1 MCEYIYLYVCICLD
15 LTAYYITIYVY
26 TYRVWFFHVFQSELC
41 HTTNHLNVYFASDF
55 SLGAF
60 ITFQFFK
67 NSTAT
72 FPKRLI
78 NLSFLV
84 IVL

>member
-1 MCEYIYLYVCICLD
+1 MYLYMCACLD
-15 LTAYYITIYVY
+15 ITAYYITIYVY
-26 TYRVWFFHVFQSELC
+26 TYRTWIFHVFQSELRR
-41 HTTNHLNVYFASDF
+41 TTNHLNVHFASDF

-78 NLSFLV
+78 YLSFLV
-84 IVL
+84 IAL

>member
-1 MCEYIYLYVCICLD
+1 MCACLD
-15 LTAYYITIYVY
+15 ITAYYITIYVY
-26 TYRVWFFHVFQSELC
+26 TYRTRIFHVFQSELRR
-41 HTTNHLNVYFASDF
+41 TTNHLNVHFASDF

-78 NLSFLV
+78 YLSFLV
-84 IVL
+84 IAL